1 MFRAYT
7 YVCVHTKSICA
18 KKKTKQTHN
27 TRYKVANRI
36 SVAFLNFFVVVGAA
50 AAATVAVDAHSLCIV
65 YIFVIYIHIYVV
77 IKERNLST

>member
-1 MFRAYT
+1 MFAY
-7 YVCVHTKSICA
+7 IRNQFA
-18 KKKTKQTHN
+18 QKKKTKQTHN